1 MTVVKI
7 SATADQ
13 ELLDMLGWI
22 ARESP
27 QNALEFIGRLQTEA
41 RDVLATFPKA
51 GRTLG
56 DGTRYSIIS
65 GRVVVYDY
73 HADIDEV
80 VVLHCYG
87 PGQDW

>member
-1 MTVVKI
+1 MTVVKS

-22 ARESP
+22 ARENP

-41 RDVLATFPKA
+41 RDVLATFPEA
-51 GRTLG
+51 GRALE
-56 DGTRYSIIS
+56 DGTRYIVIS
-65 GRVVVYDY
+65 GWVVIYDY
-73 HADIDEV
+73 RADIDEV
-80 VVLHCYG
+80 VVLHYYG